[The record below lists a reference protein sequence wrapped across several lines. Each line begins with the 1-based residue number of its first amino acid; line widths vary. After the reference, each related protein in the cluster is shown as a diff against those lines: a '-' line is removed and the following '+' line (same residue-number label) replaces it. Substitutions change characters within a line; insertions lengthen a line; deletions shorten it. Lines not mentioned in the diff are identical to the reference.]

1 MCRFDLIAM
10 DLDSTLLDWS
20 DGTSK
25 LSENCRQALLRAA
38 ESGVNIAIATGR
50 ILREIALELEVH
62 GLPFGKPVPHFVIP
76 LEKYCYRVVNGEVV
90 EDEAMARWN
99 KERWDEA
106 KRVVEEIVLPRAHDF
121 LVRLKELGLPPVRWV
136 LDTRAGWFSLVYETV
151 DQARQAEKVLEQVAS
166 SLPDLTVNRNFVFVG
181 FIPLNGTKGKAV
193 RFLAETLGI
202 PTERVMA
209 IGDSINDLDMLNGE
223 HGFFPVAVANAEPEI
238 KEAVKKAGGMVT
250 EKPAS
255 DGVAEAIEWALKSD

>member
-1 MCRFDLIAM
+1 
-10 DLDSTLLDWS
+10 
-20 DGTSK
+20 
-25 LSENCRQALLRAA
+25 
-38 ESGVNIAIATGR
+38 
-50 ILREIALELEVH
+50 
-62 GLPFGKPVPHFVIP
+62 
-76 LEKYCYRVVNGEVV
+76 
-90 EDEAMARWN
+90 MARWN

-106 KRVVEEIVLPRAHDF
+106 KRVVEEIILPRAHDF

-151 DQARQAEKVLEQVAS
+151 NQARQAEKVLEQVAS
-166 SLPDLTVNRNFVFVG
+166 SFPDLTVNRNFVFVG

-238 KEAVKKAGGMVT
+238 KEAVQKAGGMVT

-255 DGVAEAIEWALKSD
+255 DGVAEAIEWALKGD